1 MGSGMTRSHR
11 PLIEVEGLSKLYGG
25 RSAPPVR
32 AVDSISFEIIRG
44 ETLALVG
51 ESGCGK
57 STTGRLLMRLI
68 EPSAGRIKFDGIDLL
83 SLGRSELRRTR
94 RRLQFIFQD
103 PHSAFNPRMTV
114 AQIIAEPMKLSG
126 SSVEECRHRV
136 HELLPLVG
144 LSPEHARRYPH
155 QFSGG
160 QRQRIGIA
168 RALALRPD
176 FVVCDEPVSA
186 LDVSVQAQVI
196 NLLTDLQSEFGL
208 TYLFISHDLRVVRHI
223 ADRVAVM
230 YFGRIVELASK
241 RALFAEPRHPYTKLL
256 LSAVPKLEARRAGA
270 AARSEAADIGEPQIL
285 ASGCAFASRCP
296 HVSDICRELNPPLR
310 NIGDGQYVACH
321 LSVSP

>member
-1 MGSGMTRSHR
+1 MMPSQ
-11 PLIEVEGLSKLYGG
+11 PALIRVEGLSKVYGRG
-25 RSAPPVR
+25 SASPVR
-32 AVDSISFEIIRG
+32 AVDSISFEIFRG

-68 EPSAGRIKFDGIDLL
+68 EPSEGKIEFDGNDLL
-83 SLGRSELRRTR
+83 SLRKSELRRTR

-114 AQIIAEPMKLSG
+114 EQIISEPMVLAGASPG
-126 SSVEECRHRV
+126 ECRERV
-136 HELLPLVG
+136 QEVLPLVG
-144 LSPEHARRYPH
+144 LSAEHARRYPH

-168 RALALRPD
+168 RALGLRPE

-196 NLLTDLQSEFGL
+196 NLLTDLQGEFGL

-230 YFGRIVELASK
+230 YLGRIVELADN
-241 RALFAEPRHPYTKLL
+241 RLLFAEPRHPYTKLL
-256 LSAVPKLEARRAGA
+256 LSAVPRLEARHAGHVA
-270 AARSEAADIGEPQIL
+270 QAEVVEVGNS
-285 ASGCAFASRCP
+285 ASSAHGCAFANRCP
-296 HVSDICRELNPPLR
+296 YVSDSCREMKPPLR
-310 NIGDGQYVACH
+310 DTGDGRYVACH
-321 LSVSP
+321 HPVSP